1 MRLTLA
7 IGLRPS
13 ARYPG
18 SVSDLQKRG
27 SYTPRRVRERRLYQ
41 FAIVGFVTGLI
52 GVVGLVLAVVGVI
65 GATLPIIALLAAAVC
80 VFMARRVIAG

>member
-1 MRLTLA
+1 M
-7 IGLRPS
+7 
-13 ARYPG
+13 
-18 SVSDLQKRG
+18 SDLEKRR

-41 FAIVGFVTGLI
+41 LTIGAVVTGLI

-65 GATLPIIALLAAAVC
+65 GATLPIIALVAAAAC